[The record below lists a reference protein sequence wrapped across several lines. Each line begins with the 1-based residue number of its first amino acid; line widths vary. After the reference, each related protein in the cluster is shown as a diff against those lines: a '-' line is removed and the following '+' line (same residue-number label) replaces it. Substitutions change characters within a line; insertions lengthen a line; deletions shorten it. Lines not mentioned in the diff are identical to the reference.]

1 LLVLIGAFE
10 TEISFLLS
18 DRQQRICSRTERAF
32 AHLQRTIEVDHSFA
46 SNWQTAFK
54 VRENACE
61 RLGAVHLL
69 LHGIWAFKLDAAGA
83 RTDLVFQEP
92 TEDLSH
98 EQRYADGLVLTEWKT
113 ASSQNK
119 VASKFREAR
128 EQAAKYVRGALG
140 GNELRAYRYAVA
152 VT

>member
-1 LLVLIGAFE
+1 MATSDPQQNSTTIG
-10 TEISFLLS
+10 
-18 DRQQRICSRTERAF
+18 
-32 AHLQRTIEVDHSFA
+32 
-46 SNWQTAFK
+46 
-54 VRENACE
+54 
-61 RLGAVHLL
+61 
-69 LHGIWAFKLDAAGA
+69 DA
-83 RTDLVFQEP
+83 TEP

-140 GNELRAYRYAVA
+140 GNELRAYRYAVGVTWDRAIAPEDHLDDEITYRHINIA
-152 VT
+152 VKPATPSRGRVGRTAAG